1 MTPLATKLVFLT
13 SSTLGTLTLGGTAY
27 LVEHPRT
34 FAPAQARPLI
44 ITPMVQRPL
53 APTPTVV
60 PEPMEIE
67 PMVIIG
73 HKAPIITPASYKP
86 APAKAKEFK
95 PCTDWRD
102 MGPTNTK
109 RGNESGVRR
118 VRTLC

>member
-13 SSTLGTLTLGGTAY
+13 SSALGALTLGGSAY

-34 FAPAQARPLI
+34 FAPPPARALVI
-44 ITPMVQRPL
+44 APMVQRPL
-53 APTPTVV
+53 VPTPVV
-60 PEPMEIE
+60 LPEPIEIE
-67 PMVIIG
+67 PLVVTG
-73 HKAPIITPASYKP
+73 QKAPIITPARYKP
-86 APAKAKEFK
+86 APAKAKAFK

-109 RGNESGVRR
+109 KGNEAGVRR